1 MWCWCGIKFLKGGHW
16 EEISSCKENKTG
28 AFWDG
33 RILFHATKI
42 VAWCLMCFLAGSVPS
57 AVARKT
63 RSAKICGGTGEDR
76 TTPGQNCIRLR
87 SGTQFADHQL
97 PSFFTSNC
105 LFPRQWVFCLHSNIY
120 WLRFE
125 YISSVNRYCSTQDRS
140 HVLLWFNNFE
150 IVLR

>member
-16 EEISSCKENKTG
+16 EEISSCKENNTG

-33 RILFHATKI
+33 SFFFHATKI

-87 SGTQFADHQL
+87 SGTQFASVCWPSTSKFFYLQL
-97 PSFFTSNC
+97 FVSPPVS
-105 LFPRQWVFCLHSNIY
+105 
-120 WLRFE
+120 
-125 YISSVNRYCSTQDRS
+125 
-140 HVLLWFNNFE
+140 VLLTFQHLLVTIWVHQFRESLLFHSRSKPCAFM
-150 IVLR
+150 I